1 MFDFFRKLYDLW
13 KAYRQEKDKPDPKP
27 EPKPPEPKPEPVEP
41 TPGAMPDPNRPDAYR
56 RGFLWKPQADGG
68 RPLVVLI
75 PSAFTH
81 NTTKVAQLRKDGQV
95 IESSRR
101 NGSPDDN
108 GQFPN
113 GNREHYRFSKFGEHY
128 AAPIDVVVETTNGI
142 RWVWTVGNTAARNDG
157 NITPKVER

>member
-13 KAYRQEKDKPDPKP
+13 KAYRKEKDKPKP
-27 EPKPPEPKPEPVEP
+27 EPVPEPAPEPVEP

-56 RGFLWKPQADGG
+56 RGFLWKPKADGG

-81 NTTKVAQLRKDGQV
+81 NTTKIALLRKDDQV

-113 GNREHYRFSKFGEHY
+113 GNREHYRFSMLGDRYPEST
-128 AAPIDVVVETTNGI
+128 DVVIETTNGI
-142 RWVWTVGNTAARNDG
+142 RWVWTVGNTEARNDG
-157 NITPKVER
+157 NITPRVER